1 MRLHRLQPLRHAAT
15 PATINRRTR
24 LSQRPETELDPPP
37 SSQRSCHEHGH
48 RVPHRFQT
56 LSHFHKRPLSHPRSR
71 TFTTT
76 ATFLQQSHRVEL
88 VTRRRVR
95 AVNKVHLPICGEGR
109 RRREHMSCA
118 ASSPHD
124 STSLPQHAHVLCVLL
139 GNSLCTGTDSR
150 CLAAS
155 PRSTGDRPRRR
166 RPGAANTRPHSRA
179 AGRPAGWATWAGSL
193 RGAVVSDCGTRRR
206 TQEQAGRQV
215 GG

>member
-1 MRLHRLQPLRHAAT
+1 MLCYNNIISYYDNINMLCFLQRALNAT
-15 PATINRRTR
+15 SIACSRYDTLPRR
-24 LSQRPETELDPPP
+24 PP
-37 SSQRSCHEHGH
+37 SIDAPAFLNAPNPSW
-48 RVPHRFQT
+48 
-56 LSHFHKRPLSHPRSR
+56 
-71 TFTTT
+71 T

-95 AVNKVHLPICGEGR
+95 AVNKAHLPICGEGR

-193 RGAVVSDCGTRRR
+193 RGAVVSDLGTRRR